1 VLLVE
6 GVIPTII
13 EAVRR
18 AREAPEGVPHVT
30 LVTVAGAG
38 RATFEVCSSNSL
50 EAEMPNPKEPLPDF
64 SSVQSGGSS
73 TAPSQAAPGQTYTV
87 KKGDSLSKIAKR
99 VYGDAQQ
106 WRKIHEANRD
116 IIDNPDLIH
125 PGQVLKLPGA

>member
-18 AREAPEGVPHVT
+18 AREAPEGVSRVT

-38 RATFEVCSSNSL
+38 RGTFEVCSSKSL

-73 TAPSQAAPGQTYTV
+73 TAPSQAVPGQTYTV

>member
-1 VLLVE
+1 
-6 GVIPTII
+6 
-13 EAVRR
+13 
-18 AREAPEGVPHVT
+18 VT
-30 LVTVAGAG
+30 LVTVGGCG
-38 RATFEVCSSNSL
+38 REVALRLARPNSP

-73 TAPSQAAPGQTYTV
+73 TAPSSTAPGQTYTV

>member
-1 VLLVE
+1 
-6 GVIPTII
+6 
-13 EAVRR
+13 
-18 AREAPEGVPHVT
+18 
-30 LVTVAGAG
+30 
-38 RATFEVCSSNSL
+38 
-50 EAEMPNPKEPLPDF
+50 MPNPKEPLPDF

-73 TAPSQAAPGQTYTV
+73 TAPSAPSPEAPGQTYTV

>member
-1 VLLVE
+1 
-6 GVIPTII
+6 
-13 EAVRR
+13 
-18 AREAPEGVPHVT
+18 
-30 LVTVAGAG
+30 
-38 RATFEVCSSNSL
+38 
-50 EAEMPNPKEPLPDF
+50 MPNPKESPPDF

-73 TAPSQAAPGQTYTV
+73 TAPSASPKAAEQTYTV

-116 IIDNPDLIH
+116 IIENPDLIH

>member
-1 VLLVE
+1 L
-6 GVIPTII
+6 
-13 EAVRR
+13 
-18 AREAPEGVPHVT
+18 
-30 LVTVAGAG
+30 
-38 RATFEVCSSNSL
+38 ATFPSTLL

-64 SSVQSGGSS
+64 SGVQSGGSS
-73 TAPSQAAPGQTYTV
+73 TAPSGAPAQTYTV

-116 IIDNPDLIH
+116 IIDNPDLIY